1 MATEILVNDGG
12 APGRILP
19 FIAGSTISAGDPLQ
33 LTAAD
38 EQVDACTISGN
49 RLLGVSL
56 TAATSGNIVNC
67 ISGRGIIVRANC
79 SGTIVAGSELA
90 ANTNGSLS
98 DNSVAKGN
106 TTAILLED
114 STGTGTLSKVMIL

>member
-1 MATEILVNDGG
+1 MATEILINDGG

-33 LTAAD
+33 L
-38 EQVDACTISGN
+38 
-49 RLLGVSL
+49 GVSL

-67 ISGRGIIVRANC
+67 ISGRRIIVRANC
-79 SGTIVAGSELA
+79 SGTVVAGSELA

-98 DNSVAKGN
+98 ANTVAKGN
-106 TTAILLED
+106 STAILLED
-114 STGTGTLSKVMIL
+114 NTGTGTLSKVLLL